1 VAELRTTRGYKSP
14 VILDVAF
21 KAVIA
26 FFFLAS
32 DMACFSSNNA
42 GYYIGK
48 NPSNRSLEYNN
59 PASTTITTLLF
70 DIDDTMYDVGTG
82 FTAHRNGW
90 GAQSFMV
97 EKLHFPTY
105 EAAKAVRDE
114 YFERYHSTVK
124 SLTIA
129 EQEGRFPPLPD
140 SHDISNANRHRFDPN
155 DLAEWWAERL
165 DYSLLRTSSE
175 EERDE
180 YSTLREILSASSLR
194 LVAFTNSPKRYALR
208 VLKELRL
215 EKYFPPSNVFAVDDT
230 FPHCKPETEAFQKV
244 MDAVGVK
251 TPQECVIIEDSMK
264 NIRKAKSLGMYT
276 VLVVG
281 RRRSHPLR
289 DDLAAASELTK
300 PGDAPNTTDPAV
312 DYCIEHCGQLKDAL
326 PWLWEP

>member
-1 VAELRTTRGYKSP
+1 
-14 VILDVAF
+14 
-21 KAVIA
+21 
-26 FFFLAS
+26 
-32 DMACFSSNNA
+32 
-42 GYYIGK
+42 
-48 NPSNRSLEYNN
+48 
-59 PASTTITTLLF
+59 
-70 DIDDTMYDVGTG
+70 MYDVGTG

-105 EAAKAVRDE
+105 EAAKGVRDE

-124 SLTIA
+124 SLTVA
-129 EQEGRFPPLPD
+129 EQEGKFPPLLSD
-140 SHDISNANRHRFDPN
+140 NHHLSNANRPRFDPN

-165 DYSLLRTSSE
+165 DYSLLRTSAE

-215 EKYFPPSNVFAVDDT
+215 EKYFPPPNVFAVDDT

-281 RRRSHPLR
+281 RGRLQHTTIGERSHPYLE
-289 DDLAAASELTK
+289 DDLAVASELTK
-300 PGDAPNTTDPAV
+300 PGDAPNTEDPAV

-326 PWLWEP
+326 PWLWEPSNTA

>member
-1 VAELRTTRGYKSP
+1 MRYDELFQRDIPMMMLSSP
-14 VILDVAF
+14 
-21 KAVIA
+21 
-26 FFFLAS
+26 
-32 DMACFSSNNA
+32 SSRSFEC
-42 GYYIGK
+42 
-48 NPSNRSLEYNN
+48 SNRSTN
-59 PASTTITTLLF
+59 ITTLLF

-105 EAAKAVRDE
+105 EDARKVRDE

-124 SLTIA
+124 SLAIA
-129 EQEGRFPPLPD
+129 EKEGKFPPFSD
-140 SHDISNANRHRFDPN
+140 SRELSNTNRRRFDPN

-165 DYSLLRTSSE
+165 DYSLLRTSAQ

-180 YSTLREILSASSLR
+180 YSTFREILSASSLR
-194 LVAFTNSPKRYALR
+194 HVAFTNSPKKYALR
-208 VLKELRL
+208 VLRELRL
-215 EKYFPPSNVFAVDDT
+215 ENYFPPSNVFAVDDT

-251 TPQECVIIEDSMK
+251 NPQECVIIEDSMK

-281 RRRSHPLR
+281 RGRLQHSSNFALGCEKPYPLQ
-289 DDLAAASELTK
+289 DELAVASELTK
-300 PGDAPNTTDPAV
+300 PGDAPNTKDPAV
-312 DYCIEHCGQLKDAL
+312 DYCIEHCGQLKDTI
-326 PWLWEP
+326 PWLWES